1 MAQWG
6 TPEDAAQRHR
16 EQQVRDQQFRQ
27 QQENNKRFADGIAAR
42 QAEQAKQ
49 KAAQDRTSAFI
60 AGANGNT
67 ASGTKYSNYGSYL
80 AGAASAGRDP
90 HSGESYF
97 SKKTSNPSYGNSGGS
112 LSGKGVGMLFAILA
126 VAGLTIWALS
136 TFPDQKTSS
145 RTSRATS
152 TTTQPSISLKPFTHY
167 VTTAKL
173 NIRNGPSTQNNVV
186 GSRTKG
192 KCVRVV
198 GNNVGK
204 WVKVAVPTTA
214 GNRVYYMHS
223 GSLKRIG
230 TGQSCR

>member
-49 KAAQDRTSAFI
+49 KAAQDRTSAFMD
-60 AGANGNT
+60 GVNGN
-67 ASGTKYSNYGSYL
+67 AQSGSKYSNYGSYL
-80 AGAASAGRDP
+80 AGAATAGRDP

-97 SKKTSNPSYGNSGGS
+97 DKKPSNPNHGYSGSS
-112 LSGKGVGMLFAILA
+112 LSGKGVGIFLALLAI
-126 VAGLTIWALS
+126 AGVTIWVLS
-136 TFPDQKTSS
+136 TFPSQKTSP

-173 NIRNGPSTQNNVV
+173 NIRNGPSTQYNVK
-186 GSRTKG
+186 GAWTKG
-192 KCVRVV
+192 TCVRVV
-198 GNNVGK
+198 GRSVGK

-230 TGQSCR
+230 AGQSCR

>member
-6 TPEDAAQRHR
+6 TPEYAAEMHR
-16 EQQVRDQQFRQ
+16 QQQVRDQQFRQ

-49 KAAQDRTSAFI
+49 KAAQDRTSAFMD
-60 AGANGNT
+60 GANGN
-67 ASGTKYSNYGSYL
+67 AQSGSKFSNYGSYL
-80 AGAASAGRDP
+80 AGAATAGRDP

-97 SKKTSNPSYGNSGGS
+97 DKKQSNPNYGYSGSG
-112 LSGKGVGMLFAILA
+112 LSGKGVGIFLALLAI
-126 VAGLTIWALS
+126 AGVTIWALS
-136 TFPDQKTSS
+136 TFPNQKTSP
-145 RTSRATS
+145 RTSHAMS

-198 GNNVGK
+198 GNSVGK

-230 TGQSCR
+230 AGQSCR

>member
-6 TPEDAAQRHR
+6 TPEYAAEMHR
-16 EQQVRDQQFRQ
+16 EQQIKDQQFRQ

-49 KAAQDRTSAFI
+49 KAAQDRTSAFMDGI
-60 AGANGNT
+60 NGN
-67 ASGTKYSNYGSYL
+67 AQSGSKYSNYGSYL

-97 SKKTSNPSYGNSGGS
+97 DKKPSTPNYGYSGGNF
-112 LSGKGVGMLFAILA
+112 SGKGVGIFLALLAI
-126 VAGLTIWALS
+126 AGVTIWALS
-136 TFPDQKTSS
+136 TFPNQKTSP

-152 TTTQPSISLKPFTHY
+152 TTTQPSISLEPDTHY

-186 GSRTKG
+186 GSRTMG

-198 GNNVGK
+198 GSSVGD
-204 WVKVAVPTTA
+204 WVQVAVPTTA
-214 GNRVYYMHS
+214 GPWIYYMHS
-223 GSLKRIG
+223 GSLRRIG
-230 TGQSCR
+230 AGQTCR